1 MKRLIALLLALSALF
16 SLAACGGTNAFA
28 LAEATYPESAPYP
41 NEAKY
46 SGAKY
51 EAAYDAWSADRRA
64 RNTAAS
70 SVDGALDDYIRAAL
84 PALLS
89 GVDGKNAVCSPVSV
103 YMALSMLA
111 EVTDGDTRV
120 QILSLLG
127 ADSIN
132 TSRTRCPT
140 SRGSRSS
147 RRARSPYPARE
158 KDRRRCPSKGRP
170 SAR

>member
-16 SLAACGGTNAFA
+16 SLAACGDTNAFA

-70 SVDGALDDYIRAAL
+70 SVDGALDDYVRAAL

-89 GVDGKNAVCSPVSV
+89 GADGKNAVCSPVNV

-111 EVTDGDTRV
+111 EVTDGDTRA
-120 QILSLLG
+120 QILSLLARTAWSPCARPPG
-127 ADSIN
+127 
-132 TSRTRCPT
+132 TSGRRTTRT
-140 SRGSRSS
+140 T
-147 RRARSPYPARE
+147 AR
-158 KDRRRCPSKGRP
+158 
-170 SAR
+170 

>member
-70 SVDGALDDYIRAAL
+70 SVDGALDDYVRAAL
-84 PALLS
+84 PR
-89 GVDGKNAVCSPVSV
+89 CS
-103 YMALSMLA
+103 
-111 EVTDGDTRV
+111 
-120 QILSLLG
+120 
-127 ADSIN
+127 
-132 TSRTRCPT
+132 
-140 SRGSRSS
+140 
-147 RRARSPYPARE
+147 RARTAKTPCAR
-158 KDRRRCPSKGRP
+158 R
-170 SAR
+170 